1 MTLSTIF
8 CDFDG
13 PIVDVS
19 DRYYATYE
27 QVLRW
32 VEGQCLAAGEAIS
45 IRRLTKSQFWT
56 FKQNRVPDR
65 QIAHWSGLEGKHIDA
80 FLGRVSQMVNHPGLL
95 GHDCIQPRAH
105 EALTLLRQC
114 QIRVV
119 VVTLRC
125 PGQVR
130 RFLAQQNLAWAV
142 SDLFGMDSLGAAYT
156 NQANHKVERL
166 QAATTA
172 QRQQGYCLQQS
183 YMVGDTEADIM
194 AGQALGM
201 DTVALTCG
209 IRSSNYLQDFRPSY
223 VMSDLWAVA
232 QYLQREKLQ
241 RKTTLIGCPSR
252 ASQPNR
258 LD

>member
-1 MTLSTIF
+1 
-8 CDFDG
+8 
-13 PIVDVS
+13 
-19 DRYYATYE
+19 
-27 QVLRW
+27 
-32 VEGQCLAAGEAIS
+32 
-45 IRRLTKSQFWT
+45 
-56 FKQNRVPDR
+56 
-65 QIAHWSGLEGKHIDA
+65 
-80 FLGRVSQMVNHPGLL
+80 
-95 GHDCIQPRAH
+95 
-105 EALTLLRQC
+105 
-114 QIRVV
+114 VV

-130 RFLAQQNLAWAV
+130 RFLARQNLAWAV